1 MTRLKNMIEARVMWL
16 YMAFAVMTGCVIVS
30 FAIPTTLPGII
41 AVSIVTIVA
50 SAYIMQVW
58 IHHKCFNYS
67 KQLAEVI
74 YLGDFILSL
83 APFAILA
90 QRDAYVNVS
99 GLVVFVAILVT
110 YIVTCKVLGRCF
122 FKKFSQEWSES
133 YESQQ
138 IEDKKSELRSL
149 FDKYGHPA
157 DAPGFE
163 RERKLVEDSINLNCQ
178 GELDKAISY
187 FKSKSECFGLKPKA

>member
-1 MTRLKNMIEARVMWL
+1 MTSLKYMIEARVMWL
-16 YMAFAVMTGCVIVS
+16 YISFTVMFCCALVS
-30 FAIPTTLPGII
+30 LAIPTTLPGII

-50 SAYIMQVW
+50 SAYILH
-58 IHHKCFNYS
+58 IRIYHECFNYS
-67 KQLAEVI
+67 KGLADVI
-74 YLGDFILSL
+74 HLGNVTLFI
-83 APFAILA
+83 APFVVLA
-90 QRDAYVNVS
+90 VRDAYVNVS
-99 GLVVFVAILVT
+99 GLAVFVAVLVT

-122 FKKFSQEWSES
+122 FMKFSQKWSES

>member
-1 MTRLKNMIEARVMWL
+1 MTRLKNMTEARVMWL
-16 YMAFAVMTGCVIVS
+16 YIAFAVMTGCVIVS
-30 FAIPTTLPGII
+30 FAIPPTLPAII

-58 IHHKCFNYS
+58 IYHKCFNYS
-67 KQLAEVI
+67 KGLAEVI
-74 YLGDFILSL
+74 HLGNVTLFI
-83 APFAILA
+83 APFVVLA
-90 QRDAYVNVS
+90 VRDAHVNVS

-110 YIVTCKVLGRCF
+110 IIVMCKVLDRCF
-122 FKKFSQEWSES
+122 FKKFNQAWSES

-138 IEDKKSELRSL
+138 VEGKKSELRSL
-149 FDKYGHPA
+149 FDQYGDPA

-187 FKSKSECFGLKPKA
+187 FKFKSECFGLKPKA